1 MTTREPHADSDESR
15 FVFAVFLVDESH
27 EGDNRDA
34 GYVTTNSEWKIELTP
49 TEAHKILFWN
59 YYINQNAPQKI
70 VFGSGFIG
78 TYLTN
83 RPHKSYEISLT
94 VKSIPEE
101 KEFAQHFSNT
111 SVRSM
116 ALMQMMFRLSRVP

>member
-1 MTTREPHADSDESR
+1 MLIQTNRGL
-15 FVFAVFLVDESH
+15 FFAVFLVDESH

-70 VFGSGFIG
+70 VFGSGLHR
-78 TYLTN
+78 YLSDEQAAQIL
-83 RPHKSYEISLT
+83 RDIIT
-94 VKSIPEE
+94 VKVSPKE

-116 ALMQMMFRLSRVP
+116 ALMQMMFRLPRVP